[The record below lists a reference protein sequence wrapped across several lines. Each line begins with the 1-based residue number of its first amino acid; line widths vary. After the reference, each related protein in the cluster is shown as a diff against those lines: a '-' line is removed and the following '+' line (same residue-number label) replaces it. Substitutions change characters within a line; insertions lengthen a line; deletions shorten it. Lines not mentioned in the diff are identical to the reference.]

1 MDERTYIGPTT
12 SSSQSLVSNSVNSI
26 MNSAK
31 KMLNNTADIC
41 DAPKACD
48 SCWFYVTIIGADPD
62 DRDASQTFA
71 MYPDDVILDA
81 AEAGYNKPI
90 SAPASVPARLL
101 KGSIPYSCRAG
112 ACDSCIGKIVEGT
125 VDQSNQSF
133 LDDDQ
138 INNGLILTCVANP
151 TSDVTIDIRPES
163 VYNL

>member
-12 SSSQSLVSNSVNSI
+12 SSSQSSVSNSVNSI
-26 MNSAK
+26 MNTAK
-31 KMLNNTADIC
+31 KMLKTTADIC
-41 DAPKACD
+41 DAPKVCD

-71 MYPDDVILDA
+71 MYPDGFILDA
-81 AEAGYNKPI
+81 AEGGNYKPA
-90 SAPASVPARLL
+90 SAPSDPGRLL

-112 ACDSCIGKIVEGT
+112 SCDSCIGKIVEGT
-125 VDQSNQSF
+125 VDQSDQSF

-151 TSDVTIDIRPES
+151 TSDVIIDIRPES
-163 VYNL
+163 VSNL